1 MKKTNTFKRFAAIT
15 SASILAACMVAP
27 MAMTSNAASIEITGI
42 SAAVP
47 HTFEVYQVFTG
58 DLSDGKLSNLKW
70 GSGVTSY
77 AGNGVTAGVDV
88 NDTIVSAITAMTDAN
103 GLINDTTGLKL
114 GTKCGEMT
122 STNGTASINTLTDDT
137 ALPDG
142 YYVVKD
148 VTGLDGENDANSSW
162 IIQVADS
169 ASIKIKNEIP
179 RVDKQILDESDD
191 AEAGHTNGWGE
202 SADHA
207 INEQFKFKLTAT
219 IPVNVD
225 LKYYEAYKLVFNDTM
240 SAGVTFEEIESVKI
254 TSTTT
259 NLPLEST
266 QYSETATAA
275 ANKAGLTWTLTI
287 DDVKGLVNA
296 GDKDVFGTE
305 AITIEVIYKA
315 HLNEDAKVSKENVAD
330 GTKDTE
336 NNNMVYLQYSNN
348 PDSTG
353 AGTTGLGETE
363 KDYVWAFTYEVDNIK
378 YADDDKAGKELS
390 GAGFKLL
397 NGSTPIKF
405 IDNENGTYTVAD
417 QSVALTPEDDTTATV
432 KIVDTMISN
441 EDGKFN
447 IIGLDAGTYTLTE
460 TVTPG
465 GYNTCEDKTI
475 IIGAT
480 HKEDTASTVDMT
492 LSDDSTMS
500 NSVINKSG
508 STLPETGGIGTT
520 LFYLGGGAMVAVAG
534 VYLISKK
541 RMKNAE

>member
-42 SAAVP
+42 STEVP

-58 DLSDGKLSNLKW
+58 DLLDGKLSNLKW

-88 NDTIVSAITAMTDAN
+88 DDTIVSAITAMTDAN
-103 GLINDTTGLKL
+103 GLINDTTGLEL

-122 STNGTASINTLTDDT
+122 STNGTASISTLTGGT

-179 RVDKQILDESDD
+179 RVDKQILDEADD
-191 AEAGHTNGWGE
+191 AEEGHTNGWGE

-225 LKYYEAYKLVFNDTM
+225 LKYYETYKLVFNDTM
-240 SAGVTFEEIESVKI
+240 SAGVTFDEIESVKI

-259 NLPLEST
+259 DLPLAST
-266 QYSETATAA
+266 QYSETATAT

-287 DDVKGLVNA
+287 DDVKALVNA
-296 GDKDVFGTE
+296 DDKDVFGTE

-315 HLNEDAKVSKENVAD
+315 HLNENAKVSKENVTD
-330 GTKDTE
+330 GTKDTV

-353 AGTTGLGETE
+353 SGTTGLGETE

-378 YADDDKAGKELS
+378 YADDDIAGKELN
-390 GAGFKLL
+390 GAGFQLL

-405 IDNENGTYTVAD
+405 IDNGDGTYTVANQD
-417 QSVALTPEDDTTATV
+417 AALTEEGVTP
-432 KIVDTMISN
+432 KIVNTMFSSN
-441 EDGKFN
+441 GGKFN

-465 GYNTCEDKTI
+465 GYNTCKDKTI
-475 IIGAT
+475 IIDAT

-508 STLPETGGIGTT
+508 SSLPETGGIGTT